1 MENWDDLRI
10 FLAVAQSGSLTVAA
24 QVLKIDPATVSRR
37 IARLEQTHATPL
49 FSKSPKG
56 YDLTEAGHGLMAH
69 VDAAQA
75 SLNAGLGAL
84 RGDGEG
90 LRGQIR
96 IGAPDGCAN
105 FLLPQVCGHI
115 TKTYPG
121 LDIQIVAL
129 PRVFN
134 LTRREADM
142 AIGVSQ
148 PTAGRLMVQKIAD
161 YRLHL
166 AASTALWQTH
176 KRPERLSDLK
186 DLPTVGYVQDM
197 IFDKE
202 LDYLEPLGL
211 RRVQLASN
219 SISVQMNLLRQGAG
233 LGIVHDFAL
242 PFAPE
247 LRRILVDHLSLTRSF
262 FLIRS
267 TDDRHNRRLNQFAQ
281 VLVSG
286 LRVEIQRLEALAE
299 APGGKF

>member
-10 FLAVAQSGSLTVAA
+10 FLAVAQAGSLTIAA

-37 IARLEQTHATPL
+37 IARLEMAHTTPL

-56 YDLTEAGHGLMAH
+56 YELTEAGHGLVTH
-69 VDAAQA
+69 VDAAQ
-75 SLNAGLGAL
+75 SSFSAGLGAL

-90 LRGQIR
+90 LMGQIR

-105 FLLPQVCGHI
+105 FLLPQVCGQI
-115 TKTYPG
+115 TKDYPE

-129 PRVFN
+129 PRVLN

-148 PTAGRLMVQKIAD
+148 PTAGRLIVQKIAD

-166 AASTALWQTH
+166 AASVELWDKFKEPKT
-176 KRPERLSDLK
+176 LNDLRG
-186 DLPTVGYVQDM
+186 LPTVGYVQDM

-233 LGIVHDFAL
+233 VGIVHDFAL

-247 LRRILVDHLSLTRSF
+247 LRRILIDQLSLSRSF

-267 TDDRHNRRLNQFAQ
+267 ADDRLNRRLNLFAE
-281 VLVSG
+281 VLLSG
-286 LRVEIQRLEALAE
+286 IRTEILRLEALAL
-299 APGGKF
+299 A

>member
-10 FLAVAQSGSLTVAA
+10 FLAVAQAGSLTIAA

-37 IARLEQTHATPL
+37 IARLEMAHTTPL

-56 YDLTEAGHGLMAH
+56 YELTEAGHGLVTH
-69 VDAAQA
+69 VDAAQ
-75 SLNAGLGAL
+75 SSFSAGLGAL

-90 LRGQIR
+90 LMGQIR

-105 FLLPQVCGHI
+105 FLLPQVCGQI
-115 TKTYPG
+115 TKDYPE

-129 PRVFN
+129 PRVLN

-148 PTAGRLMVQKIAD
+148 PTAGRLIVQKIAD

-166 AASTALWQTH
+166 AASVELWD
-176 KRPERLSDLK
+176 KFKEPKILNDLRG
-186 DLPTVGYVQDM
+186 LPTVGYVQDM

-233 LGIVHDFAL
+233 VGIVHDFAL

-247 LRRILVDHLSLTRSF
+247 LRRILIDQLSLSRSF

-267 TDDRHNRRLNQFAQ
+267 ADDRLNRRLNLFAE
-281 VLVSG
+281 VLLSG
-286 LRVEIQRLEALAE
+286 IRTEISRLETLALA
-299 APGGKF
+299 

>member
-10 FLAVAQSGSLTVAA
+10 FLAVAQAGSLTIAA

-37 IARLEQTHATPL
+37 IARLEMAHTTPL

-56 YDLTEAGHGLMAH
+56 YELTEAGHGLVAH
-69 VDAAQA
+69 VDAAQ
-75 SLNAGLGAL
+75 SSFSAGLGAL

-90 LRGQIR
+90 LMGQIR

-105 FLLPQVCGHI
+105 FLLPQVCGQI
-115 TKTYPG
+115 TKDYPE

-129 PRVFN
+129 PRVLN

-148 PTAGRLMVQKIAD
+148 PTAGRLIVQKIAD

-166 AASTALWQTH
+166 AASVELWD
-176 KRPERLSDLK
+176 KFKEPKILNDLRG
-186 DLPTVGYVQDM
+186 LPTVGYVQDM

-233 LGIVHDFAL
+233 VGIVHDFAL

-247 LRRILVDHLSLTRSF
+247 LRRILIDQLSLTRSF

-267 TDDRHNRRLNQFAQ
+267 ADDRLNRRLNLFAE
-281 VLVSG
+281 VLLSG
-286 LRVEIQRLEALAE
+286 IRTEILRLETLALA
-299 APGGKF
+299 

>member
-10 FLAVAQSGSLTVAA
+10 FLAVAQAGSLTIAA

-37 IARLEQTHATPL
+37 IARLEMAHTTPL

-56 YDLTEAGHGLMAH
+56 YELTEAGHGLVTH
-69 VDAAQA
+69 VDAAQ
-75 SLNAGLGAL
+75 SSFSAGLGAL

-90 LRGQIR
+90 LMGQIR

-105 FLLPQVCGHI
+105 FLLPQVCGQI
-115 TKTYPG
+115 TKDYPE

-129 PRVFN
+129 PRVLN

-148 PTAGRLMVQKIAD
+148 PTAGRLIVQKIAD

-166 AASTALWQTH
+166 AASVELWD
-176 KRPERLSDLK
+176 KFKEPKILNDLRG
-186 DLPTVGYVQDM
+186 LPTVGYVQDM

-233 LGIVHDFAL
+233 VGIVHDFAL

-247 LRRILVDHLSLTRSF
+247 LRRILIDQLSLTRSF

-267 TDDRHNRRLNQFAQ
+267 ADDRLNRRLNLFAE
-281 VLVSG
+281 VLLSG
-286 LRVEIQRLEALAE
+286 IRTEILRLETLALA
-299 APGGKF
+299 

>member
-10 FLAVAQSGSLTVAA
+10 FLAVAQAGSLTIAA

-37 IARLEQTHATPL
+37 IARLEMAHTTPL

-56 YDLTEAGHGLMAH
+56 YELTEAGHGLVAH
-69 VDAAQA
+69 VDAAQ
-75 SLNAGLGAL
+75 SSFSAGLGAL

-90 LRGQIR
+90 LMGQIR

-105 FLLPQVCGHI
+105 FLLPQVCGQI
-115 TKTYPG
+115 TKDYPE

-129 PRVFN
+129 PRVLN

-148 PTAGRLMVQKIAD
+148 PTAGRLIVQKIAD

-166 AASTALWQTH
+166 AASVELWDKFKEPKT
-176 KRPERLSDLK
+176 LNDLRG
-186 DLPTVGYVQDM
+186 LPTVGYVQDM

-233 LGIVHDFAL
+233 VGIVHDFAL

-247 LRRILVDHLSLTRSF
+247 LRRILIDQLSLSRSF

-267 TDDRHNRRLNQFAQ
+267 ADDRLNRRLNLFAE
-281 VLVSG
+281 VLLSG
-286 LRVEIQRLEALAE
+286 IRTEISRLETLALA
-299 APGGKF
+299 